1 MKKIKITESQIIK
14 AIKEAENGRP
24 IPEVSRELSINPQ
37 TFYKWEGKLAGMD
50 SEHLR
55 RLKVLE
61 KENRKLKHKNAN

>member
-1 MKKIKITESQIIK
+1 MKNIKITESQIIK

-50 SEHLR
+50 RENLR